1 MAQVNQTAGYII
13 FTGDEIRD
21 KWYDMPPLEPIE
33 NEQWRA
39 DLAAKMALTNKNEGA
54 VIFTNDEIRKLAYG
68 WAPLTPEQK
77 VPLTAPERVTA
88 TAPTPSVDAEG
99 NPQPPKPQVDL
110 YTGLPK
116 APAPVPVINA
126 PPKPAAVP
134 KAAED
139 HDEMLAV
146 LAEAIAAK
154 NIEVIDRILGITH
167 EEPT

>member
-1 MAQVNQTAGYII
+1 
-13 FTGDEIRD
+13 
-21 KWYDMPPLEPIE
+21 
-33 NEQWRA
+33 
-39 DLAAKMALTNKNEGA
+39 
-54 VIFTNDEIRKLAYG
+54 
-68 WAPLTPEQK
+68 
-77 VPLTAPERVTA
+77 
-88 TAPTPSVDAEG
+88 
-99 NPQPPKPQVDL
+99 
-110 YTGLPK
+110 
-116 APAPVPVINA
+116 VPVINA